1 MGTDFLRLEE
11 ELSAQERAIRNLF
24 RKFVDEEVLPF
35 IGEWWIQGIF
45 PKELISKLAALGALG
60 APLPKKYGGQELGA
74 VAYGLM
80 LQELERGDSGVR
92 SAASVQTSLV
102 MYPIFRYGSEAQR
115 EYFLPKMAK
124 GELIGCFGLTE
135 PEAGSDPA
143 SMKTTCEWT
152 GSEWILRG
160 SKMWI
165 TNGSIADVSVVWARD
180 LKDNEIRGFLV
191 EKGTPGH
198 RPFEVKGKMSLR
210 ASDTSGFYLDDVRV
224 DEAHRLP
231 EGNGLRAPL
240 SCLTEA
246 RYGIAWGAIG
256 AATACYEEALTY
268 AKARI
273 QFHKPIASFQLI
285 QNYLVEMLTE
295 ITKAQW
301 VAYRVGRLKEQKKH
315 DYTMVSFIKR
325 NNVRM
330 ALQCARTARAIL
342 GATGITNEYASMRH
356 AANLESVYTYEGTHE
371 IQTLILG
378 REITGISA
386 FSE

>member
-11 ELSAQERAIRNLF
+11 ELSAQERAIHNLF